1 MTGATGVPAVE
12 DVRTLPAYAGAGAP
26 PTVPPD
32 WADENGHMNI
42 SHYFRLAS
50 WAVWGRL
57 RDLGMAEDYIEQ
69 RGSSFFTVE
78 HRIGYTGEMRLGQP
92 FSVRASFVERAERT
106 LHGAAYVVDEGRGQ
120 VACWLEAIYVHVSM
134 ETRRASPI
142 PEDIAALLDGEI
154 AARASWLGPVA
165 TGLSLRR

>member
-1 MTGATGVPAVE
+1 V
-12 DVRTLPAYAGAGAP
+12 DLVRTLPAWTESEVGEDYI
-26 PTVPPD
+26 
-32 WADENGHMNI
+32 DENGHMNI

-92 FSVRASFVERAERT
+92 FSVRASLVERRART
-106 LHGAAYVVDEGRGQ
+106 LHGAAYVVDEGHDRI
-120 VACWLEAIYVHVSM
+120 ACWLEAVYVHVSM
-134 ETRRASPI
+134 EDRRASPI
-142 PEDIAALLDGEI
+142 PDDLAAAIDAEI
-154 AARASWLGPVA
+154 AEREDWLRPAA
-165 TGLSLRR
+165 TGLSLDR